1 MYDQF
6 RVLKGAGYS
15 ICSSIAE
22 HGGEPS
28 DYFDPMFGS
37 MDEGGSHC
45 FRTIM
50 YPQRNGDEIPPK
62 AVLADGKSEFCF
74 SVNFSF
80 HSFILYFKPII
91 TIHIPD
97 VLSFP
102 CAFYCIYFSV
112 ISTPAHA
119 DSGGV
124 TLLQTFGYPGLELM
138 LDNKW
143 YQVPPIED
151 CLVVNVGEYMSR
163 MSNNRFKAT
172 IHRVMDIG
180 RNRYYR
186 SVYQNESFSSK

>member
-1 MYDQF
+1 MGEDFRKCSKPSNKERANNPMMSDTPRFEFSDPHRQKQADKFFEVGHLNLLYLWQGLYEYVLPIANILNFQVMYDQF

-80 HSFILYFKPII
+80 HKSCILYF
-91 TIHIPD
+91 
-97 VLSFP
+97 
-102 CAFYCIYFSV
+102 
-112 ISTPAHA
+112 
-119 DSGGV
+119 
-124 TLLQTFGYPGLELM
+124 
-138 LDNKW
+138 
-143 YQVPPIED
+143 
-151 CLVVNVGEYMSR
+151 
-163 MSNNRFKAT
+163 
-172 IHRVMDIG
+172 
-180 RNRYYR
+180 
-186 SVYQNESFSSK
+186 

>member
-1 MYDQF
+1 MHQF
-6 RVLKGAGYS
+6 
-15 ICSSIAE
+15 
-22 HGGEPS
+22 
-28 DYFDPMFGS
+28 F
-37 MDEGGSHC
+37 
-45 FRTIM
+45 
-50 YPQRNGDEIPPK
+50 
-62 AVLADGKSEFCF
+62 
-74 SVNFSF
+74 
-80 HSFILYFKPII
+80 
-91 TIHIPD
+91 
-97 VLSFP
+97 
-102 CAFYCIYFSV
+102 AFYCIYFSV

-180 RNRYYR
+180 RNRYLFFIIANAR
-186 SVYQNESFSSK
+186 IPIEEKNTTFSGFQTHSFMGHCLMPT